1 MTRILVDAALPAKL
15 PQMTEPV
22 ELCNESGRVLGRYIP
37 SSDYSEYGPRDA
49 QVSEE
54 ELDRRS
60 RSNEKTYTTAEVIA
74 YLEKL

>member
-1 MTRILVDAALPAKL
+1 MTRVLIDANLPAKL
-15 PQMTEPV
+15 HQLTEPV
-22 ELCNESGRVLGRYIP
+22 ELCDEAGQVLGSYFP
-37 SSDYSEYGPRDA
+37 AEDSSLYGPREP